1 MGESSMRVKIYELSA
16 QSLWQDRGT
25 GYCSCLFIDSIN
37 DYCLVVHAESDESI
51 LLSSPVMKEDQYQ
64 KQQDSLIVWSDKGS
78 NSDLALS
85 FQEPA
90 SCADIWGKICEIQL
104 QHKNQGQELEI
115 WFNPSKFEMPTPSI
129 GTLPKILDLL
139 KQSTITQYRRD
150 LIMAYI
156 HRTKY
161 LDQLI
166 PVFETCEDLEAID
179 DLHILCRIMKHIND
193 IIIPVVGM
201 FEYDPDF
208 PSPKVNHRAHLS
220 DPARFKEVIPLEDPV
235 VKKKIHFSFRLQYLK
250 DAVLVGL
257 SDEGICQGLNTK
269 IFYYNMEIVVSI
281 ENNHEFLGRLVE
293 IVKSPDEPESKKH
306 DVVLFIQQ
314 LCFLTKS
321 FQPGIKSNVYR
332 ALSQNGLFDV
342 LEYAMTSDSDHI
354 RLVACEL
361 ITTILEFDRLLVR
374 SYILAQ
380 AKQGN
385 RPLVKILAETFTS
398 DKSSGVQ
405 MQCFEI
411 LRVLLDVLVSGVPD
425 AMQSALIEGVGGTSS
440 AVAPTSQ
447 VDSETEQFVSLFY
460 ETCSNQVA
468 KPILSLTAEQVAELH
483 HLPAIQAQVYVLV
496 CELLTFCIRQHS
508 FRSRFFVLSGTVV
521 EQLGLLLTAR
531 VKHIQLAALR
541 FFRACVGTTDNFVI
555 RYLIRKGILERIM
568 VLFDQNKGRYNLL
581 NSACLDFFEFVT
593 LRNLKPIITHLAR
606 QYTDQLTEGITYTS
620 VTKQL
625 LQRFGHNMESQRLL
639 EDRRGS
645 GGATSNLT
653 DGPASSTSD
662 DINGATD
669 SPGLMKRHRLPRR
682 PPPTAPPSS
691 GWSTET
697 IDDDEGAY
705 FDTSDGEDNS
715 LGDSPVCPTAPKP
728 PATPTTHSK
737 SKPKDKDLEGD
748 AGELVDKPITPER
761 SPTPERDAE
770 PLVGTSSEADEP
782 PVAEFKPMPTKK
794 GANEDGGAK
803 KGDKSITFPSRLL
816 KPGFRFQFGRI
827 PEVITSKLPLLAKS
841 SNSALASL
849 SRKSP
854 TSSQV
859 APVDDSDKPEDDGP
873 LTEDVPTG
881 ISTDMAPLIHT
892 SRASSADDLAAANAA
907 SLRSET
913 PEPESD
919 IHNPVVPETDTS
931 EGLVAP
937 KSIPQAPLPN
947 SQATARDVTSPC
959 PALVRQRSFGHSA
972 SRSTVN
978 FLNGSGSSTPTRDRT
993 LGALPRPHTPLPIT
1007 QKRSRDEIIDDIEGD
1022 YASTIQDL
1030 VHIAGSSPR
1039 SDSSETGGV
1048 TAVLEVSC
1056 DSPVARKKRQSNPV
1070 KLAAGGTS
1078 GP

>member
-1 MGESSMRVKIYELSA
+1 MRVKIYELSA

-90 SCADIWGKICEIQL
+90 SCADIWDIFPIYHNWVLLECNRSYLTLRPPIYYSL
-104 QHKNQGQELEI
+104 RFLSPELEI

-179 DLHILCRIMKHIND
+179 DLHILCRIMKHIILIADDAMINHIIEDD

-653 DGPASSTSD
+653 DGPA
-662 DINGATD
+662 
-669 SPGLMKRHRLPRR
+669 
-682 PPPTAPPSS
+682 

-715 LGDSPVCPTAPKP
+715 LGDSPVSPIAPKP

-737 SKPKDKDLEGD
+737 SKPKDKD
-748 AGELVDKPITPER
+748 
-761 SPTPERDAE
+761 
-770 PLVGTSSEADEP
+770 
-782 PVAEFKPMPTKK
+782 
-794 GANEDGGAK
+794 
-803 KGDKSITFPSRLL
+803 
-816 KPGFRFQFGRI
+816 
-827 PEVITSKLPLLAKS
+827 
-841 SNSALASL
+841 
-849 SRKSP
+849 
-854 TSSQV
+854 
-859 APVDDSDKPEDDGP
+859 
-873 LTEDVPTG
+873 
-881 ISTDMAPLIHT
+881 
-892 SRASSADDLAAANAA
+892 
-907 SLRSET
+907 
-913 PEPESD
+913 
-919 IHNPVVPETDTS
+919 
-931 EGLVAP
+931 
-937 KSIPQAPLPN
+937 
-947 SQATARDVTSPC
+947 
-959 PALVRQRSFGHSA
+959 
-972 SRSTVN
+972 
-978 FLNGSGSSTPTRDRT
+978 
-993 LGALPRPHTPLPIT
+993 
-1007 QKRSRDEIIDDIEGD
+1007 
-1022 YASTIQDL
+1022 
-1030 VHIAGSSPR
+1030 
-1039 SDSSETGGV
+1039 
-1048 TAVLEVSC
+1048 
-1056 DSPVARKKRQSNPV
+1056 
-1070 KLAAGGTS
+1070 
-1078 GP
+1078 